1 MDNRLFDRLQENIP
15 TFNQDIID
23 GLAYKALRSAKD
35 DVDSMIR
42 TAEKSMPEDFSFVGS
57 TICNP
62 QEAYRVLTMHM
73 NRGNVRSRSVD
84 LARNDLFL
92 VKYSFKLGD
101 EELTDRYL
109 YLPRPKLGGLLAIGD
124 KTFAITPVL
133 GDRCFSVGLDNVFVP
148 LPRAVFTYRR
158 FIHTIDVDGEMVS
171 RLVLWSKLH
180 NRGGSA
186 NGGKDSDRITLGKV
200 HTTIA
205 HYLFAK
211 YGLLETFGKF
221 ADCHPLLTTEGDFD
235 QFVTENK
242 IDLTKYRQVRSRKIR
257 PDGFKARIPYAS
269 IASDLVILVKADEW
283 SLLTENLLCGL
294 FYMVDFYPD
303 HVEIAELL
311 TAWNWKVWMGYVLWG
326 DQLGHGKLVE
336 NVDSHLLTLDEY
348 VDDSTRH
355 ILKEEEGLIIDN
367 FFDLCVC
374 MMERIEDM
382 IRDRASDIGTM
393 YGKSLL
399 VSRYVLSD
407 INVNIFKAMYEISN
421 DRKKK
426 HTLRDYN
433 MTLGKHFG
441 HATITRLRLVSEK
454 PFVSTVSTPGDNRL
468 FKLGIE
474 VVKQARTTRGGG
486 TSLDPNDP
494 ANHIHE
500 SKLECGNYLVMPK
513 RYPTADST
521 INPTVLLD
529 ERYTI
534 QRKEHLRELTER
546 VGKIIS
552 RN

>member
-1 MDNRLFDRLQENIP
+1 MDKRLFDKLQEDMP
-15 TFNQDIID
+15 VFNQDIVD
-23 GLAYKALRSAKD
+23 GLGFKTLGTAKD
-35 DVDSMIR
+35 DVDRLIR
-42 TAEKSMPEDFSFVGS
+42 TAEQSMPDDFSYVGS
-57 TICNP
+57 TVCNP
-62 QEAYRVLTMHM
+62 QEAYRVLTMVM
-73 NRGNVRSRSVD
+73 NRGNIRSRSVD
-84 LARNDLFL
+84 MAWNDLFL
-92 VKYSFKLGD
+92 TRYSFKLGD
-101 EELTDRYL
+101 EPLTDRYL
-109 YLPRPKLGGLLAIGD
+109 YLPRPKLGGLLSIGD
-124 KTFAITPVL
+124 KEFAITPVL

-158 FIHTIDVDGEMVS
+158 FIHTIDVDGELVS

-186 NGGKDSDRITLGKV
+186 SSGKDSDRITLGRV

-211 YGLLETFGKF
+211 YGLLETFKMF
-221 ADCHPLLTTEGDFD
+221 AKCDLLLTTESELVEFIEEKD
-235 QFVTENK
+235 
-242 IDLTKYRQVRSRKIR
+242 IDLTEYKQVRSRKVK
-257 PDGFKARIPYAS
+257 PDGFKARIAYS
-269 IASDLVILVKADEW
+269 DVASDLVVLVKDEHW
-283 SLLTENLLCGL
+283 SPLAESLLCGL

-303 HVEIAELL
+303 HVELDELV
-311 TAWNWKVWMGYVLWG
+311 TPWNWRVWMGYVLWG
-326 DQLGHGKLVE
+326 DNLGHGKLVE

-367 FFDLCVC
+367 FFDLCVS
-374 MMERIEDM
+374 MLVNIEDM
-382 IRDRASDIGTM
+382 IKERASDIGTM

-426 HTLRDYN
+426 HTTRDYN

-441 HATITRLRLVSEK
+441 HATITRLRLVSDK
-454 PFVSTVSTPGDNRL
+454 PFISTVSIPGDNRL

-474 VVKQARTTRGGG
+474 VVKQARTTRGG
-486 TSLDPNDP
+486 SSALDPNDP
-494 ANHIHE
+494 ANHLHE

-513 RYPTADST
+513 RHPTADST
-521 INPTVLLD
+521 INPTVKLD
-529 ERYTI
+529 DRYTI

-546 VGKIIS
+546 IHKIIS